1 MIHPTFLALRLLSAL
16 VILLSGCS
24 TLPLIEP
31 TADLAP
37 PTAGFVLTPEAP
49 QVGQEIEFTA
59 APQSDDRIVA
69 DSYQWDFGDG
79 AIEFELKPTIT
90 HVYAEPGVHRVT
102 LTIMAENG
110 LSARATRAVRVSEEP
125 TGAPAFPYTFG
136 AGTYRVGVEIAPG
149 TYRTRGEHSANSAG
163 EGCLWQ
169 RLSGLDGTSDQVV
182 AFGSSDGP
190 AVVKIRASDRAFSS
204 KNCARWSQDLSAISD
219 DPEAPFGPGT
229 HVVGVDVAPG
239 VWEADGEGP
248 CFWTRLG
255 GFSGEPEDAIE
266 LGEGTAVLIHEGDAG
281 FHSETRCGTWHR
293 FLDLTTQ

>member
-1 MIHPTFLALRLLSAL
+1 MELRPFLALRLLSGL
-16 VILLSGCS
+16 VLLLSGCS
-24 TLPLIEP
+24 TMPLIEP

-37 PTAGFVLTPEAP
+37 PTAGFAFAPEAP
-49 QVGQEIEFTA
+49 RVGQAIEFTA
-59 APQSDDRIVA
+59 VAQADDRIVA

-79 AIEFELKPTIT
+79 AIEFELNPTIA
-90 HVYAEPGVHRVT
+90 HVYEEPGQHRVT
-102 LTIMAENG
+102 LTIMAKNG
-110 LSARATRAVRVSEEP
+110 LSARATRTVRVSEEAAE
-125 TGAPAFPYTFG
+125 APAFPYTFG

-149 TYRTRGEHSANSAG
+149 TYRTRGDNSAG

-169 RLSGLDGTSDQVV
+169 RLSGLDGASDQVI

-190 AVVKIRASDRAFSS
+190 AVVKIRPTDRAFTSRH
-204 KNCARWSQDLSAISD
+204 CARWSQDLSTITEE
-219 DPEAPFGPGT
+219 PEAPFGPGT
-229 HVVGVDVAPG
+229 HIVGVDIAPG

-266 LGEGTAVLIHEGDAG
+266 LGEGTVVLIHEDDAG
-281 FHSETRCGTWHR
+281 FHSEARCGTWHR